1 MIYVKNKLSSI
12 LIIVAL
18 LFLCCNSNSFAQS
31 RIRNLLLERH
41 EVFDTL
47 DGDWFFA
54 AGIANLLHTNTKDYI
69 IEDELLF
76 GQDDEIIEYLLAET
90 EKNLRKLDLFSKVNI
105 KLDSIGNGEYDVI
118 IMTKDKWSLQPSAY
132 YATAGGNASY
142 GAKFAEKNLFG
153 HGIIVGGEA
162 QYRQENDIGWQASAT
177 FNKIRPFRQ
186 DLNLNYELTAHQF
199 RTKHIFDLTN
209 PYRSFYDET
218 AYGVSAYSD
227 QGNDFLYSS
236 FSNSFT
242 FLPTNTKQASLFFS
256 KAWIRK
262 DKVFITGLLDYQTV
276 DRGDKKYS
284 RAFDNTGKLLMQF
297 SSVSKEFTK
306 LTKVNNYL
314 DEDVP
319 LGGYGSAILGKLF
332 PIGSKDGDNL
342 YYIAGEGEVSRLETD
357 YYLFGH
363 IAAGSGFYQSDARYT
378 YQEFNG
384 LAFYKPSE
392 NVLIAG
398 RLFQQST
405 WNWDKSRQLILDAE
419 TGLRGYNLNQF
430 IGDNR
435 IIANLESRFF
445 TDYQLWIFNFSG
457 VAFFDIG
464 SVWDRGTDLTKSRF
478 YSSIGLGFRLHNN
491 KATGGMSTL
500 RFDFA
505 YNLEQRKIGFVI
517 TTDQMFSAWGKHEFR
532 KPALLGTQFDTE

>member
-1 MIYVKNKLSSI
+1 MT
-12 LIIVAL
+12 L
-18 LFLCCNSNSFAQS
+18 LLLLCIGNNAQGQS
-31 RIRNLLLERH
+31 RIRNILLESH

-54 AGIANLLHTNTKDYI
+54 AGAANFLHTNTKDYI

-90 EKNLRKLDLFSKVNI
+90 EKNLRTLDLFSKVQI
-105 KLDSIGNGEYDVI
+105 KLDSIGNNQYDII

-142 GAKFAEKNLFG
+142 GSKFAEKNLFG
-153 HGIIVGGEA
+153 HGIIIGAEA
-162 QYRQENDIGWQASAT
+162 QHRQENNIGWQGSAT
-177 FNKIRPFRQ
+177 ITKIRPFRQ
-186 DLNLNYELTAHQF
+186 DLNLNYELVAHQY
-199 RTKHIFDLTN
+199 RTKHLFELTN

-218 AYGVSAYSD
+218 AYGVNAYID

-242 FLPTNTKQASLFFS
+242 FLPTNTKQLSVFFS

-262 DKVFITGLLDYQTV
+262 DKVFISGLLDYQTV
-276 DRGDKKYS
+276 NRGDKKYS
-284 RAFDNTGKLLMQF
+284 RAFDNTGQMLLQF

-332 PIGSKDGDNL
+332 PIGSNNGENL
-342 YYIAGEGEVSRLETD
+342 YYIAGVGEVSRLETN

-363 IAAGSGFYQSDARYT
+363 IAAGSGFYQSDAKYT

-392 NVLIAG
+392 NVVIAG

-430 IGDNR
+430 IGANR

-457 VAFFDIG
+457 AAFFDIG

-478 YSSIGLGFRLHNN
+478 HSSVGLGFRLHNN
-491 KATGGMSTL
+491 KATGGMNTI

-505 YNLEQRKIGFVI
+505 YNLEQKKIGFVI
-517 TTDQMFSAWGKHEFR
+517 TTDQLFSAWGKHEYR
-532 KPALLGTQFDTE
+532 QPKVLGTQFDTE